1 MAFSPTPYLT
11 TAEAAARC
19 GFRYSSW
26 LRMRARGLTPPPDA
40 IEAKQARYLPETVD
54 RWFAARGGKRSYR
67 LSPVES
73 IAVEVDAGVDKMA
86 A

>member
-11 TAEAAARC
+11 TAEAADRC

-40 IEAKQARYLPETVD
+40 VVAKQARYLPETVD
-54 RWFAARGGKRSYR
+54 RWFADRGGKHSYR
-67 LSPVES
+67 LQ
-73 IAVEVDAGVDKMA
+73 IVDKA
-86 A
+86 AAVSVDESGEQAA